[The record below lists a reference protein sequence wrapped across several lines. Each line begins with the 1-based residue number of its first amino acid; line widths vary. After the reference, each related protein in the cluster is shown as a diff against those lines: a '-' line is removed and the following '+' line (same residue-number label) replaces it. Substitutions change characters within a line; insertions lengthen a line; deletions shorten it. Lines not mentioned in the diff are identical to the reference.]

1 MKITSV
7 KLLNEGASIAWQT
20 TEAETTIQHVAKN
33 GAEPAPSFQL
43 AVSDLKADVEELME
57 VTPQWM
63 ETATVK
69 GISVDHAEDGTLEVS
84 LSFTK
89 RFKSGRAVGYSTPR
103 VRQRQDHS
111 EKGSSFMSEE
121 LEAKV
126 KTVIREAE
134 QYVGGLRAQTT
145 H

>member
-20 TEAETTIQHVAKN
+20 TEAETVILHQAKN
-33 GAEPAPSFQL
+33 GAEPAPTFQN

-57 VTPQWM
+57 VTAKWM
-63 ETATVK
+63 ETVTVK
-69 GISVDHAEDGTLEVS
+69 GLSVDHDDDGTLEVS

-89 RFKSGRAVGYSTPR
+89 KFKSGRAVGYSTPR
-103 VRQRQDHS
+103 VRQRTDHS

-126 KTVIREAE
+126 KTVLREAE
-134 QYVGGLRAQTT
+134 AYVGGLRAQTA